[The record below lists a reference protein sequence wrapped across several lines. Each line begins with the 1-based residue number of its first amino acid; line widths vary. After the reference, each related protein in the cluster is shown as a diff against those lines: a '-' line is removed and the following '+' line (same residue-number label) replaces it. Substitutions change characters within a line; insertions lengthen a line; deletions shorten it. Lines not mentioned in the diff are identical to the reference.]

1 MVSLLG
7 GIGALVLTS
16 SQKARLEEVSVLS
29 SDIQNSLFFPSNR
42 LGSCY
47 PSFRETGDTKNLLVF
62 SKLIKKDFLFCP
74 E

>member
-1 MVSLLG
+1 MLSLLG

-29 SDIQNSLFFPSNR
+29 SDVQTSLFFPSDR
-42 LGSCY
+42 LVSCY

-62 SKLIKKDFLFCP
+62 SKPIKKDFLFCP